1 MNKQKRQQDILAII
15 EKLDISTTMHQNAV
29 SKYESITKHLE
40 SNGIEADMYPQ
51 GSFALGTVIRPIT
64 KDPNAAYDLDFIC
77 QIRKCRDQQT
87 AEELHNEVEN
97 ILKQSNLYGGKLKT
111 YEKCITIEYADIGD
125 IGFSIDIVPAAG
137 ETDEIK
143 KHLSTKSESPQLIDT
158 AIAIPK
164 ACNSGFDWA
173 FNNPKGY
180 RTWFEEI
187 NLPFKETVAA
197 HQRQILFEANRSIF
211 ASVEDIPHEMI
222 RSSIQR
228 VIQLLKYH
236 RNVYYSSFNDGDATK
251 PISAIISTLVASV
264 AATQHKT
271 ISVFEL
277 LNCVLNEFVTYSQY
291 QNLTEKLFFQKFPSK
306 NLIYKE
312 NGKWFMKNP
321 AHPEDN
327 LADQWNQDSDIPQR
341 FFRWIAAAKEDL
353 LDSLELC
360 DEDFRAKIET
370 AFDPDIVST
379 NWGNKYRCSNP
390 TPIYSSKV
398 AKPWKRI

>member
-1 MNKQKRQQDILAII
+1 M
-15 EKLDISTTMHQNAV
+15 
-29 SKYESITKHLE
+29 
-40 SNGIEADMYPQ
+40 
-51 GSFALGTVIRPIT
+51 
-64 KDPNAAYDLDFIC
+64 
-77 QIRKCRDQQT
+77 
-87 AEELHNEVEN
+87 
-97 ILKQSNLYGGKLKT
+97 
-111 YEKCITIEYADIGD
+111 
-125 IGFSIDIVPAAG
+125 
-137 ETDEIK
+137 
-143 KHLSTKSESPQLIDT
+143 
-158 AIAIPK
+158 
-164 ACNSGFDWA
+164 
-173 FNNPKGY
+173 NNPKGY

-251 PISAIISTLVASV
+251 LISAIISTLVASV

-312 NGKWFMKNP
+312 NGKWFMKNL
-321 AHPEDN
+321 H
-327 LADQWNQDSDIPQR
+327 IR
-341 FFRWIAAAKEDL
+341 
-353 LDSLELC
+353 
-360 DEDFRAKIET
+360 KI
-370 AFDPDIVST
+370 I
-379 NWGNKYRCSNP
+379 
-390 TPIYSSKV
+390 
-398 AKPWKRI
+398 